1 MLDDEKVMK
10 RFRVIVKDRR
20 QKINGY
26 KTGEVFEAE
35 WPDPWLERR
44 LAAHQIEEVP
54 MPAKKVT
61 ELAMSTFEDFG
72 KAEDETLEE
81 EA

>member
-1 MLDDEKVMK
+1 MLDDEKVLK
-10 RFRVIVKDRR
+10 RYRVITKNRR
-20 QKINGY
+20 QKINGL
-26 KTGEVFEAE
+26 KPGEIFEAE

-54 MPAKKVT
+54 MPEPTKIAY
-61 ELAMSTFEDFG
+61 STLEEWID

>member
-10 RFRVIVKDRR
+10 RYRVITKNRR

-26 KTGEVFEAE
+26 KPGEIFEAE

-54 MPAKKVT
+54 MPEPEAPAVKPRVIWP
-61 ELAMSTFEDFG
+61 D
-72 KAEDETLEE
+72 KAEDETLEK

>member
-10 RFRVIVKDRR
+10 RYRVITKNRR

-26 KTGEVFEAE
+26 KPGEIFEAE

-54 MPAKKVT
+54 MPEPTKIAYSALEEWV
-61 ELAMSTFEDFG
+61 D
-72 KAEDETLEE
+72 KAEDETLEK

>member
-1 MLDDEKVMK
+1 VLDDEKVIK

-20 QKINGY
+20 QKINGH
-26 KTGEVFEAE
+26 KTGEIFEAE

-44 LAAHQIEEVP
+44 LAAHQIEEVVP
-54 MPAKKVT
+54 EPKVT
-61 ELAMSTFEDFG
+61 ELPYSMFVEPD
-72 KAEDETLEE
+72 KAEDETPEE